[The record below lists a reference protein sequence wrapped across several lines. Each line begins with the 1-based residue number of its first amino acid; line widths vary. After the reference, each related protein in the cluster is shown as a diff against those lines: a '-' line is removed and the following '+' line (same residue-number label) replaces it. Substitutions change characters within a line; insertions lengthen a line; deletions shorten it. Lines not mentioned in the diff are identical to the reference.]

1 MKRLCR
7 KEERSAKT
15 EHFGFVSCCIFGFST
30 MPRQVQN
37 ICCPALR
44 SNCQVDPPCVGGIWC
59 IMDWCDG
66 LRSGSN
72 TKPSW
77 GPVSAIVAV
86 LHSNFWLQWVLV
98 AYRLDFSIETWN
110 ICFSNRRLLW
120 VALVHYFY
128 FLGHTKGGNHWQR
141 RWLIFKRAYQF
152 HMHTVSGVFGGKTL
166 THPKLLV
173 RGLVKCSVFL
183 CSCLCMQGTKWTQCD
198 SRAWCWECPQWTCVP
213 IVGVMR
219 MFSGEKIVLCDI
231 F

>member
-1 MKRLCR
+1 MLTKHGIKDVISVLISGPDICVQRRVWRFEEVKPARQNVLVKKPKMQMKRLCR

-37 ICCPALR
+37 IFCPALR
-44 SNCQVDPPCVGGIWC
+44 SNCQVDLPCVGGIWC

-110 ICFSNRRLLW
+110 ICFSNKRLLW
-120 VALVHYFY
+120 VALVHYFH

-141 RWLIFKRAYQF
+141 RWLLFKRAYQF

-173 RGLVKCSVFL
+173 RGLVKV
-183 CSCLCMQGTKWTQCD
+183 
-198 SRAWCWECPQWTCVP
+198 
-213 IVGVMR
+213 
-219 MFSGEKIVLCDI
+219 
-231 F
+231 